1 MLGATGAVAGSTGGA
16 AAGLDDFGAA
26 AADGASGARGLRTNN
41 EMIRKATKVL
51 VHEWWSANVVLII

>member
-16 AAGLDDFGAA
+16 PAGLDDFGVA
-26 AADGASGARGLRTNN
+26 AADVASGARGLRTNN